1 MEALTNRI
9 LPSLPQTVKIF
20 AKISILSD
28 ISQVLLSAPACALLQ
43 GSWNR
48 SSSCSSWNRSS
59 SSFFGDSALLCAL
72 RDLCDEILPLLLR
85 PGNSA
90 LPSCSRLRPAS
101 GFVESLFFV
110 FLRFLRGIA
119 FLRLPPVPSVIPLF
133 SAPSAISAV
142 KYYPSCLDPVIPL
155 FLRVL
160 SHSQFFV
167 DKVLLRAPA
176 CALLQGSWN
185 RSSSSSVVPCVESL
199 FFVFLRF
206 LR

>member
-133 SAPSAISAV
+133 SAV
-142 KYYPSCLDPVIPL
+142 KSN
-155 FLRVL
+155 
-160 SHSQFFV
+160 
-167 DKVLLRAPA
+167 LLRLSPSPPPARSAPVPPGQAGSPSSRPGAPSDRPSRTAPA
-176 CALLQGSWN
+176 PPAAPLSTRRPSTSTN
-185 RSSSSSVVPCVESL
+185 RPP
-199 FFVFLRF
+199 
-206 LR
+206 